1 MAFWDRW
8 RKRPGP
14 LSDPRTPV
22 DAAVVVAQRPAATI
36 DQSHADGRREDLV
49 AIGERLLAA
58 GRATEALAIFQRE
71 IDEGDTGVAGHVG
84 QAQAYDALARTQDAL
99 DSLEVALALDPQSA
113 PALQLAGRLRSQ
125 CGEHREAAALLRRAI
140 ECAPKQASNYTD
152 YALALNAGGDAD
164 AAAEAYT
171 KALALDPADPAPR
184 INLGLLHLQHFGRFD
199 VAEQCFR
206 EALAASPGH
215 VAGLANLGLALH
227 AQGRYDEAFD
237 VYRDGLAM
245 HPDHVELRWNRGLAN
260 LALGHF
266 QQGWQDYALRLVR
279 EGRRR
284 LDGLPFPLWKGQPLA
299 SGQLLVLAEQGLGDE
314 IMFAS
319 CLAEVRA
326 RVARVVLECNPRL
339 AGLFMRSF
347 PDVEVLARSRG
358 ESSVPIDSS
367 AAFDA
372 MIPAGSLPALFRP
385 DAASFPAHRGYLHAE
400 PARVAHWRRR
410 LDRLGPGLKVG
421 VSWIGGVAHT
431 RRSLRSLS
439 LADLAPVLRMSDL
452 HCVNLQYSECA
463 AEIAALHD
471 RTGHVVHH
479 WPEAIADYDETA
491 ALVTALD
498 GVLTVTTSLVHLTGA
513 LGRPALVLVPA
524 FAEWRYLASGEG
536 MPWYPSVRMLRQ
548 ERPGDWTAVV
558 RRACDELT
566 AMRDAGRAAGVR
578 DA

>member
-14 LSDPRTPV
+14 LPDPRIPV
-22 DAAVVVAQRPAATI
+22 AAAQPGAPI
-36 DQSHADGRREDLV
+36 VGQSPDEGPHEDLV
-49 AIGERLLAA
+49 AAAEWLLAA
-58 GRATEALAIFQRE
+58 GRAEEALACFQRD
-71 IDEGDTGVAGHVG
+71 IDEGATGVAGHIG
-84 QAQAYDALARTQDAL
+84 QAQTYDALGRTQDAL
-99 DSLEVALALDPQSA
+99 DSLEIALALDPHSA

-125 CGEHREAAALLRRAI
+125 CGEHAEAAALLRRAI
-140 ECAPKQASNYTD
+140 ECAPKQALVLTD

-171 KALALDPADPAPR
+171 RALELDPTDPAPR

-199 VAEQCFR
+199 AAERCFR

-215 VAGLANLGLALH
+215 VAGLANLGLALQ
-227 AQGRYDEAFD
+227 AQGRYDEAF
-237 VYRDGLAM
+237 VIYRDGLKR

-266 QQGWQDYALRLVR
+266 RQGWQDYALRLVR

-284 LDGLPFPLWKGQPLA
+284 LDGLPFPLWQGQPLA
-299 SGQLLVLAEQGLGDE
+299 SGRLLVLAEQGLGDE

-326 RVARVVLECNPRL
+326 RVPRVVLECNPRR

-385 DAASFPAHRGYLHAE
+385 DAASFPAHRGYLRAE
-400 PARVAHWRRR
+400 PVRVAFWRHR

-431 RRSLRSLS
+431 RRSLRSVS
-439 LADLAPVLRMSDL
+439 LADLEPVLGMPDL

-463 AEIAALHD
+463 GEIAALHD

-498 GVLTVTTSLVHLTGA
+498 VVLTVTTSLVHLTGA

-548 ERPGDWTAVV
+548 QRPGDWASVV
-558 RRACDELT
+558 RRACDEFT
-566 AMRDAGRAAGVR
+566 AMREAGRLTGGR